1 MQSLFTLVKD
11 NTSKTMTENVGQLM
25 NKELAMVCAFAMKL
39 LNLNA
44 QTLTWSGVS
53 LMSHHTQ

>member
-25 NKELAMVCAFAMKL
+25 NKELATVCAFAMKL
-39 LNLNA
+39 LNLNV

-53 LMSHHTQ
+53 LMSHHT